1 MNGAE
6 RGDGE
11 GAGNEARVNAARGIK
26 FGVSPYGVCKL
37 RAARATR
44 MNLTAAACKFTA
56 PVHVNFIAIS
66 YCKQDY
72 RADATPKP
80 AGSSRLVDGIVR
92 IFRIRGHLA
101 ASRQGMLTL
110 LLLKLYRHI
119 GIWKAIC
126 RMENIGILQSKYIND
141 LLQFSEIYASYSFIT
156 HTH

>member
-1 MNGAE
+1 M
-6 RGDGE
+6 GDGE

-26 FGVSPYGVCKL
+26 FGAPPYGVCKL

-72 RADATPKP
+72 RADATPRP

-101 ASRQGMLTL
+101 ANRRGMLTL
-110 LLLKLYRHI
+110 LLSKL
-119 GIWKAIC
+119 GIDIWEA
-126 RMENIGILQSKYIND
+126 MPNIGILCIK
-141 LLQFSEIYASYSFIT
+141 
-156 HTH
+156 